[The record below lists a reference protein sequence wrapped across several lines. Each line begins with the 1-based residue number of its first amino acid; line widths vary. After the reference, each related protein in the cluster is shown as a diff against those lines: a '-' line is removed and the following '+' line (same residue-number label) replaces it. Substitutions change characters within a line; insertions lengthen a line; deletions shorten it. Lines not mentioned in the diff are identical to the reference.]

1 MKMEKELIEWPYPID
16 YNKVNI
22 VDTDVLVL
30 GGGIAGSWAALAAIK
45 RGVKVTIV
53 EEMDIFSAGPA
64 GVDHIVYALDNPCC
78 TISPEEFIEGVGPW
92 QYWDYINGISHY
104 IMYREGYDML
114 CELEKMGAKIRD
126 TEDEFKGA
134 EFRDDETKLMFAYD
148 YDTKHT
154 LRVWGATF
162 RPALTAELK
171 RQRVSIHNRVKVT
184 SFLTEG
190 GEEGSRIL
198 GATGINVRTGEFY
211 VFKAKA
217 TVLTTGRGG
226 NRVWDYRGGSVAT
239 LPRSSGGGLV
249 MAWNA
254 GAELANMEGRAAG
267 GGDSYPR
274 YGTGN
279 PLNTWYPCT
288 MIDAKGKEIPY
299 VDGKGNILTS
309 FEQRVHPSLLG
320 QRFFLERS
328 YRNGNSPVKRPV
340 SLCHTPKFAEAV
352 RKGEYTLPIYADLPG
367 MPEDERRAIFGLMI
381 ANEGMTWIL
390 YKNYAEAGFDPD
402 KDLLQAYS
410 GGTSSRYDGSPL
422 VGTKKSGYRSYLG
435 GLVHDWD
442 FKTSLEGLYAAGES
456 LFSVHYHGLAAISGR
471 WAGAKAADYAKD
483 TTEPE
488 IFDEQVEKERER
500 VYAPINRTEGID
512 WKELNA
518 GVSGAM
524 RTYGGDTLTDEMLNL
539 ALVWLKELEEK
550 EAQELIAGSPRE
562 LARCLQSM
570 EVLKLAEMWTHA
582 ALTRKASCRF
592 LTISKLEYP
601 DNDPPE
607 WHKFITIK
615 KGQDTVEVGDRPLYY
630 WNKQPYALT
639 YKENYERHKPWGKK

>member
-1 MKMEKELIEWPYPID
+1 VKKVEKELVEWPYPINYD
-16 YNKVNI
+16 KVNE
-22 VDTDVLVL
+22 VDTDVLVI

-53 EEMDIFSAGPA
+53 DEMDVLSAGPA

-92 QYWDYINGISHY
+92 QYWDYINGMSHY
-104 IMYREGYDML
+104 VMYREGYDML
-114 CELEKMGAKIRD
+114 CELEKMGGKIRD

-134 EFRDDETKLMFAYD
+134 DFRDEETKLMFAYD
-148 YDTKHT
+148 YDAKHT

-171 RQRVSIHNRVKVT
+171 RRRAKIYDRVKVT

-190 GEEGSRIL
+190 GEQGARVQ
-198 GATGINVRTGEFY
+198 GATGVNVRTGEFY

-217 TVLTTGRGG
+217 TVLATGRGKG
-226 NRVWDYRGGSVAT
+226 RIWNYSGGSLAT

-249 MAWNA
+249 MGWKA
-254 GAELANMEGRAAG
+254 GAELTNMEGRSAG
-267 GGDSYPR
+267 GGERWPA
-274 YGTGN
+274 YGTGS

-309 FEQRVHPSLLG
+309 FEQRVHSSLLG
-320 QRFFLERS
+320 QKFFLERS
-328 YRNGNSPVKRPV
+328 YRNGENPIKRPD
-340 SLCHTPKFAEAV
+340 SLTHTPKFSELV

-367 MPEDERRAIFGLMI
+367 MPELERRAIFGLMI
-381 ANEGMTWIL
+381 ANEGMTWIT
-390 YKNYAEAGFDPD
+390 YRNYTQAGFDPD
-402 KDLLQAYS
+402 KDLLQAYGGGLALRYG
-410 GGTSSRYDGSPL
+410 GGTL
-422 VGTKKSGYRSYLG
+422 VGTMKRGYSSYLC

-456 LFSVHYHGLAAISGR
+456 LFSVHYHGLAATSGR
-471 WAGAKAADYAKD
+471 WAGAKAADFAKD
-483 TTEPE
+483 ATEPE
-488 IFDEQVEKERER
+488 IHEAQVENERKY

-512 WKELNA
+512 WRELNT
-518 GVSGAM
+518 GISSAM
-524 RTYGGDTLTDEMLNL
+524 RTYGGDTLTDELLNL

-550 EAQELIAGSPRE
+550 ESQELIARSPRE
-562 LARCLQSM
+562 LARCLQSL

-582 ALTRKASCRF
+582 ALSRKASCRY
-592 LTISKLEYP
+592 LNITKLEYP
-601 DNDPPE
+601 ENDPPE
-607 WHKFITIK
+607 WHKFITVK
-615 KGQDTVEVGDRPLYY
+615 QENDTVKIGERPLYY
-630 WNKQPYALT
+630 WIKSPHAQT
-639 YKENYERHKPWGKK
+639 YKENYEKHKPW